1 MLLSG
6 NPGTETRSA
15 VFIDGRLFSSIPELN
30 NQTIDI
36 NYSRVECPTKFH
48 G

>member
-15 VFIDGRLFSSIPELN
+15 VFIDGREVVQFHSGTEL
-30 NQTIDI
+30 
-36 NYSRVECPTKFH
+36 PGH
-48 G
+48 W

>member
-15 VFIDGRLFSSIPELN
+15 VFIDGR
-30 NQTIDI
+30 
-36 NYSRVECPTKFH
+36 
-48 G
+48 